1 MPSKPCPRE
10 VVSRWSSLIGC
21 VSTSRAP
28 AESARGSLCGLRAQA
43 MRSVGFGNLPTARMF
58 DLFDENGNGIVE
70 CVVGLV
76 QCEVAVL

>member
-1 MPSKPCPRE
+1 
-10 VVSRWSSLIGC
+10 
-21 VSTSRAP
+21 
-28 AESARGSLCGLRAQA
+28 

-70 CVVGLV
+70 CVVGLA